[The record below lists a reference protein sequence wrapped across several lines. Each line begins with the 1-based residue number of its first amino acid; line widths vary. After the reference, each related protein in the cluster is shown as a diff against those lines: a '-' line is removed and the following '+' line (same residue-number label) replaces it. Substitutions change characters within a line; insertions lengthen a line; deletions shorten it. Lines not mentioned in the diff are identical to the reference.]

1 MLQDNR
7 RKFRIISGCYCHFLP
22 FPRCI
27 VSHQYIRLADYRWL
41 TNLKAWRS
49 GLILV
54 VLDDALVLQ
63 VQWRYFQVGCSLNP
77 YCAGRCSST
86 RILQPTSLAM
96 ACLNP
101 YCAGRCSST
110 ENGNEDKAKQH
121 YVSILV
127 VLDDALVLN
136 RILMNTKN
144 YQGSL
149 NPCCAGRCS
158 STWWSKTLYKRSWCL
173 NPCCAGRCSST
184 GSSELISEYVEYVS
198 ILVVLDDALVLL

>member
-1 MLQDNR
+1 
-7 RKFRIISGCYCHFLP
+7 
-22 FPRCI
+22 
-27 VSHQYIRLADYRWL
+27 
-41 TNLKAWRS
+41 
-49 GLILV
+49 
-54 VLDDALVLQ
+54 
-63 VQWRYFQVGCSLNP
+63 
-77 YCAGRCSST
+77 
-86 RILQPTSLAM
+86 M